1 MREASALLFKS
12 NRENMNYL
20 KLSIIIPTWN
30 RKKKLIKLIKNITY
44 KIKKEKIKYEI
55 LICDSYSIDGSQN
68 EMNKYF
74 GKNKKI
80 LYKNI
85 KQNNIAAKR
94 NIGIKSSKYNNILLL
109 DDDCV
114 PIKNF
119 FKILKQTLNQNE
131 FDTIYCGQYYTSV
144 KFIEKSNYYNF
155 RDKKNLKISNM
166 KKIDIK
172 NIITGCCFFNK
183 KNIINKLLF
192 NKEIKGYGLED
203 VEWAYRLRLK
213 KFKFLLTS
221 AMVDHQETSQNI
233 QSYALKWYILSRDSM
248 PTILKQKKLHILPT
262 NTQLFENI
270 FAQPFLGLIVKL
282 LIIFL
287 GIPLSVFLK
296 KYLYFSDSIKYLFSK
311 NLFSL
316 LLKLYYARGAFD
328 RNKEHNN
335 RWYES
340 GYK

>member
-1 MREASALLFKS
+1 MREVSALLFKS
-12 NRENMNYL
+12 IRKNMNYL

-55 LICDSYSIDGSQN
+55 LICDSFSTDG
-68 EMNKYF
+68 F
-74 GKNKKI
+74 
-80 LYKNI
+80 
-85 KQNNIAAKR
+85 
-94 NIGIKSSKYNNILLL
+94 
-109 DDDCV
+109 
-114 PIKNF
+114 
-119 FKILKQTLNQNE
+119 QNE
-131 FDTIYCGQYYTSV
+131 FDTIYCGQYYTSA
-144 KFIEKSNYYNF
+144 KLTEKSNYYNF
-155 RDKKNLKISNM
+155 RDKKNLKISNS

-183 KNIINKLLF
+183 KNITNKLLF

-213 KFKFLLTS
+213 KFKFLLTP

-262 NTQLFENI
+262 NTQLFENT
-270 FAQPFLGLIVKL
+270 FAQPFLGLIIKP

-287 GIPLSVFLK
+287 GMPLSVVLK
-296 KYLYFSDSIKYLFSK
+296 KYLYFSDSIKYLLSK
-311 NLFSL
+311 SLFSL
-316 LLKLYYARGAFD
+316 LLKLYYARGCF
-328 RNKEHNN
+328 
-335 RWYES
+335 
-340 GYK
+340 